1 MILGGI
7 VGGYYGIDGGGG
19 KNPVSYYYGKGQ
31 TKRVGENY
39 TPAGQGSNRAAEFK
53 AIADETYDG
62 GKNDLL
68 TIKNASAVSDI
79 DLTNAPDNSVIQFPA
94 GRYHLLFQGYSNLA
108 SAQTNFRIQLKQ
120 VQTATDDV
128 VIIHTKGR
136 TNAPSPARTTY
147 ELTWLDLVV
156 DGTEEFYFLF
166 PSAGQRPRS
175 HFLRVEKVA

>member
-1 MILGGI
+1 MIQGGI
-7 VGGYYGIDGGGG
+7 VGGYYGIDGGGA
-19 KNPVSYYYGKGQ
+19 NPVSYYYGKGQ

-39 TPAGQGSNRAAEFK
+39 TPAGQGSSRPAEFK

-68 TIKNASAVSDI
+68 TIKDASAVSDI
-79 DLTNAPDNSVIQFPA
+79 DLTNGPNKSVVTFPA

-128 VIIHTKGR
+128 VIIQTKGW